1 MVAGEAAPAA
11 QAAGKE
17 RAGWRPARRDASVL
31 SGTSGSASGQG
42 QQQGRQ
48 VRQKTGDTDQDEEMA
63 KVDSKGG
70 SRRRGGRRTKAKA
83 DDGQERKLVTKDGNL
98 KKLLVTIMKLTL
110 QNTQQVKLIKSVVC
124 MTFLIADGEQ
134 GNKVVQAMDVELKTW
149 LAALKKWRETEEEGD
164 TNQHPGSPTPTIFVA
179 MIESLTSL
187 EIGAKNKA
195 EILKLN
201 MEDKDLVEEAVQIC
215 RVDKIKERE
224 ASRLTIS
231 MVDGSIKQAVK
242 AALLQV
248 GAECRT
254 GPQPVGYMEDELSN
268 WIRALSID

>member
-1 MVAGEAAPAA
+1 M
-11 QAAGKE
+11 
-17 RAGWRPARRDASVL
+17 
-31 SGTSGSASGQG
+31 
-42 QQQGRQ
+42 
-48 VRQKTGDTDQDEEMA
+48 
-63 KVDSKGG
+63 
-70 SRRRGGRRTKAKA
+70 
-83 DDGQERKLVTKDGNL
+83 
-98 KKLLVTIMKLTL
+98 
-110 QNTQQVKLIKSVVC
+110 
-124 MTFLIADGEQ
+124 
-134 GNKVVQAMDVELKTW
+134 
-149 LAALKKWRETEEEGD
+149 GD

-195 EILKLN
+195 EILKLD
-201 MEDKDLVEEAVQIC
+201 MGDKDVVEAVVQIC